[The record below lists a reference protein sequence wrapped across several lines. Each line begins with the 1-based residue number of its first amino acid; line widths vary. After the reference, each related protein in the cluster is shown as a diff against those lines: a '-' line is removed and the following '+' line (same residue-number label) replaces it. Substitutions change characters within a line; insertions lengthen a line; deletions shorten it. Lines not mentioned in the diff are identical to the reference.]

1 MQLKFCAQYVSKF
14 EKFSSS
20 QRTRK
25 GQFSFQFQRSELP
38 KIIQTTIQLRL
49 FDRLTS
55 LCSKAF
61 RLGFSSTWTE
71 NFQMYELVLEK
82 AEEPETKLPMFA
94 ESQRKQGNSWK
105 TPTSASLTTLKPLSV
120 WITTNCGKFLKR
132 WEYQTNLPVS
142 CETCMWVKK
151 QQLELDM

>member
-1 MQLKFCAQYVSKF
+1 MVLKFCVQYVSKF

-25 GQFSFQFQRSELP
+25 GQFSFQFQRSEVP

-71 NFQMYELVLEK
+71 NFQRFKLDLEK
-82 AEEPETKLPMFA
+82 AEESKIKF
-94 ESQRKQGNSWK
+94 
-105 TPTSASLTTLKPLSV
+105 PTSVKSL
-120 WITTNCGKFLKR
+120 
-132 WEYQTNLPVS
+132 
-142 CETCMWVKK
+142 KK
-151 QQLELDM
+151 QENSIKNLLLVYY